1 MNRKTEEAFD
11 CLAFKRKVQAQI
23 YEEIKDR
30 TLEDQIAYF
39 QRQAENGPFADLV
52 KRLRQRETESLQ
64 PTLK

>member
-11 CLAFKRKVQAQI
+11 CLAFKWKVQAQI

-39 QRQAENGPFADLV
+39 QRHAENGPFADLV
-52 KRLRQRETESLQ
+52 KRLRQRKGESLQ
-64 PTLK
+64 LTLK